1 MRTTTRT
8 TTRIAGASVAAAA
21 AMALSIGPAFATDGW
36 VSANLKP
43 VAGSEVKGSGTAMVE
58 VTGNTITVTMAA
70 RGLLPDNPH
79 AAHIHF
85 AAAARHECPT
95 LSDDTDGNGHLN
107 TTEGGPA
114 YGDVVVSLTKTG
126 DTSPKSGLAIDRFS
140 TAPGG
145 KISYER
151 GSIKVSDDVADAIA
165 KGQSVVVIHGV
176 DHNDDGKYSGDEKSD
191 LDPKLPT
198 EATDPALCG
207 ALRVA
212 PAGGMQTGGGS
223 SEADSLKA
231 TSNDAM
237 LLVGASA
244 LVAAAGS
251 GAFAARRARRSARS
265 HG

>member
-1 MRTTTRT
+1 MRTSTTRT
-8 TTRIAGASVAAAA
+8 RTTRIVGASLAATA
-21 AMALSIGPAFATDGW
+21 AMALSVGPAFAADGW
-36 VSANLKP
+36 VSANLRP
-43 VAGSEVKGSGTAMVE
+43 VPGSQVNGSGTAQVT
-58 VTGNTITVTMAA
+58 VTGNTIKVEMAA
-70 RGLLPDNPH
+70 SGLLPDQPH

-95 LSDDTDGNGHLN
+95 IKDDANGNGTIN

-114 YGDVVVSLTKTG
+114 YGDIVVSLTKTG

-151 GSIKVSDDVADAIA
+151 GSIKVSNGVAEAIA

-176 DHNDDGKYSGDEKSD
+176 DHNHDGKYSGSTKSD

-207 ALRVA
+207 ALHVA
-212 PAGGMQTGGGS
+212 PVGGMHTGGGLS
-223 SEADSLKA
+223 AA
-231 TSNDAM
+231 PNTNGM
-237 LLVGASA
+237 LLALGGIALLGAAST
-244 LVAAAGS
+244 
-251 GAFAARRARRSARS
+251 GAFAARRSARS
-265 HG
+265 RG